1 MRIKDAVWK
10 VKNLIVV
17 QVLFYLIASV
27 GIAFIPVCNKYLVDD
42 FQRGAFKNVYSLII
56 GYIVCYGIYLL
67 AGWISERFVWKT
79 AIAFEN
85 VLKKACFE
93 KLTQVSYRVYKRKK
107 NEEYL
112 SLLTNNITAIE
123 QDYLQPVCSLIKT
136 SAMILVYAV
145 IISVYTSPII
155 CLFLLGLSLIAVF
168 SPKIYKNKLKKS
180 GKEYVDA
187 TADYTKHISDLLA
200 GIELVNSNTRKAFLN
215 QNNAITD
222 ELSHKRY
229 RLGKAKTNGNTISG
243 SMICFIDI
251 GIFIL
256 CVYLLKEG
264 SITAGIAV
272 AAITYGQSFADPMQE
287 LLYIFNMLNSSKDIV
302 KNMEQLMEFEDD
314 TVESVSGDA
323 DLNVCDKT
331 VEFENKKLVFN
342 GEFKRNEKYLLVGES
357 GKGKSTLLNL
367 ISNRI
372 DGIDFDLNPEQI
384 FYLSQEQH
392 IFSED
397 VFNNISIFGAY
408 RDYKTYG
415 IEGMPIFKNIKDKS
429 DCSNL
434 SGGEK
439 QVVKFLRM
447 LAQQK
452 KILLIDEPFSALDNE
467 VSKKLFHILTEI
479 DATIIMVTHQSEFD
493 EADKAKWDVVNIRE
507 ICEG

>member
-1 MRIKDAVWK
+1 
-10 VKNLIVV
+10 
-17 QVLFYLIASV
+17 
-27 GIAFIPVCNKYLVDD
+27 
-42 FQRGAFKNVYSLII
+42 
-56 GYIVCYGIYLL
+56 
-67 AGWISERFVWKT
+67 
-79 AIAFEN
+79 
-85 VLKKACFE
+85 
-93 KLTQVSYRVYKRKK
+93 
-107 NEEYL
+107 
-112 SLLTNNITAIE
+112 
-123 QDYLQPVCSLIKT
+123 
-136 SAMILVYAV
+136 
-145 IISVYTSPII
+145 
-155 CLFLLGLSLIAVF
+155 
-168 SPKIYKNKLKKS
+168 
-180 GKEYVDA
+180 
-187 TADYTKHISDLLA
+187 
-200 GIELVNSNTRKAFLN
+200 
-215 QNNAITD
+215 
-222 ELSHKRY
+222 
-229 RLGKAKTNGNTISG
+229 
-243 SMICFIDI
+243 
-251 GIFIL
+251 
-256 CVYLLKEG
+256 VYLLKEG

-272 AAITYGQSFADPMQE
+272 AAITYGQSFTDPMQE

-415 IEGMPIFKNIKDKS
+415 IEEMPVFKNIKDKS

-447 LAQQK
+447 LAQEK

>member
-1 MRIKDAVWK
+1 M
-10 VKNLIVV
+10 
-17 QVLFYLIASV
+17 QVGYL
-27 GIAFIPVCNKYLVDD
+27 K
-42 FQRGAFKNVYSLII
+42 
-56 GYIVCYGIYLL
+56 
-67 AGWISERFVWKT
+67 
-79 AIAFEN
+79 
-85 VLKKACFE
+85 
-93 KLTQVSYRVYKRKK
+93 
-107 NEEYL
+107 
-112 SLLTNNITAIE
+112 
-123 QDYLQPVCSLIKT
+123 
-136 SAMILVYAV
+136 
-145 IISVYTSPII
+145 
-155 CLFLLGLSLIAVF
+155 
-168 SPKIYKNKLKKS
+168 
-180 GKEYVDA
+180 
-187 TADYTKHISDLLA
+187 DLLA
-200 GIELVNSNTRKAFLN
+200 GIELVNGNTRKAFLN

-272 AAITYGQSFADPMQE
+272 ATITYGQSFADPMQE

-323 DLNVCDKT
+323 DLN
-331 VEFENKKLVFN
+331 
-342 GEFKRNEKYLLVGES
+342 
-357 GKGKSTLLNL
+357 
-367 ISNRI
+367 
-372 DGIDFDLNPEQI
+372 PEQI

-415 IEGMPIFKNIKDKS
+415 IEEMPIFKNIKDKS